1 MFSSHRDAPD
11 RASGAPHRQNTTK
24 GVKSTRSWG
33 RALLATVMAAGALV
47 VAAPGGALAAQPVDL
62 GDAEPFAVL
71 AATSVTNTNLT
82 TVTGDLGISP
92 GSTLTGFPPGVV
104 NGTRHLGNA
113 TSAAA
118 MTDADAVYTELDG
131 RATTATIP
139 TQLGGTTRGPGV
151 YEPSGGSFAIGGT
164 LTLDAQGDP
173 DAVFVFRAPTLS
185 VAQVG
190 NVALARGAQPD
201 NVFWQII
208 GNASVG
214 MWATFRGTVLAQG
227 SIAVAWGAD
236 VRGRLFSLDSSIG
249 FTGTDGIPHTR
260 VSLPDDPPTTTAL
273 TSSPDPSWKG
283 QPVTLTATVEP
294 VSGDVVPF
302 GEVVFKDGSTVL
314 GSAFHSSDGPAVFT
328 TTTLP
333 GGDRELTA
341 VYLGGDTFDN
351 EALIHFAPSTSPEVS
366 HFVEDSLWNG
376 QATPAVA
383 AQPDAQPVT
392 VGVKFRASTKGTV
405 SGVRFYKG
413 AQNTGTHV
421 GSLWSASGDLLANA
435 TFTGETASGWQEVA
449 FSTPVEISANT
460 TYVASYHTTAGH
472 YSITRPGFGSA
483 VTNGPLTALAN
494 GTDGGNGVYTYG
506 SSNAFPTS
514 TYQATNYWVD
524 VVFQPS
530 DSLWNKAAVPA
541 VPSNPDGQPITIG
554 TKFQASTGGQVYGVR
569 FFKGSQN
576 TGTHVASL
584 WSGSGELLASTPFV
598 HETASGWQEVN
609 FPTPVTITG
618 NTTYI
623 AAYHTTSGFYSV
635 TRPYFTSAYVN
646 SPLTAPAHSTSGG
659 NGVFSYGASAT
670 FPTSS
675 YQATNYWVDVIFR
688 P

>member
-1 MFSSHRDAPD
+1 
-11 RASGAPHRQNTTK
+11 
-24 GVKSTRSWG
+24 
-33 RALLATVMAAGALV
+33 MAAGALV

-118 MTDADAVYTELDG
+118 MTDAEAVDTELDG

-139 TQLGGTTRGPGV
+139 PQLGGTTRGPGV
-151 YEPSGGSFAIGGT
+151 YQSTSGSFSLNGT

-173 DAVFVFRAPTLS
+173 DAVFVFRGSTLT

-190 NVALARGAQPD
+190 NVTLARGAQPD
-201 NVFWQII
+201 NIFWQTS

-236 VRGRLFSLDSSIG
+236 VDGRLFSLASSINI
-249 FTGTDGIPHTR
+249 TGTDGTPHTR
-260 VSLPDDPPTTTAL
+260 ISLPDDPPTTTTL

-283 QPVTLTATVEP
+283 DPVTLTATVEP
-294 VSGDVVPF
+294 VSGNVVPF

-366 HFVEDSLWNG
+366 HFVEDSLWNQ
-376 QATPAVA
+376 QATPAVV
-383 AQPDAQPVT
+383 AQPDGQPVT
-392 VGVKFRASTKGTV
+392 LGVKFRSAAKGTI
-405 SGVRFYKG
+405 SGVRFYKSP
-413 AQNTGTHV
+413 QNTGTHV
-421 GSLWSASGDLLANA
+421 GSLWSSGGDLLATA
-435 TFTGETASGWQEVA
+435 TFADETASGWQEVT

-460 TYVASYHTTAGH
+460 TYVASYHTNTGR
-472 YSITRPGFGSA
+472 YSINRPGFGGP
-483 VTNGPLTALAN
+483 VTNGPLTAPSSGAA
-494 GTDGGNGVYTYG
+494 GGNGVYTYG
-506 SSNAFPTS
+506 ATNAFPAE

-530 DSLWNKAAVPA
+530 DSLWNKAATPA
-541 VPSNPDGQPITIG
+541 ELSNPDNQPITVG
-554 TKFQASTGGQVYGVR
+554 AKFEASTGGEVYGIR
-569 FFKGSQN
+569 FFKGPLN

-584 WSGSGELLASTPFV
+584 WNATGELLASTPFV
-598 HETASGWQEVN
+598 HETATGWQEVN
-609 FPTPVTITG
+609 FPTPVTITA

-623 AAYHTTSGFYSV
+623 AAYHTTSGSYST

-659 NGVFSYGASAT
+659 NGVYSYGASST

-675 YQATNYWVDVIFR
+675 YQATNYWVDVMFR

>member
-11 RASGAPHRQNTTK
+11 RAAGASHRHIIPK
-24 GVKSTRSWG
+24 RGKIGRRSWG
-33 RALLATVMAAGALV
+33 RALVATVLTAGAL
-47 VAAPGGALAAQPVDL
+47 VAAPGGARAAQPVDL

-71 AATSVTNTNLT
+71 AATSVSNTNLT
-82 TVTGDLGISP
+82 TVTGNLGISP

-118 MTDADAVYTELDG
+118 MADAEAVDTELAG
-131 RATTATIP
+131 RATTATIAP
-139 TQLGGTTRGPGV
+139 QLGGTTRGPGV
-151 YEPSGGSFAIGGT
+151 YQSTSGAFSLNGT

-173 DAVFVFRAPTLS
+173 DAVFVFRASTLT

-201 NVFWQII
+201 NVFWQVG
-208 GNASVG
+208 GNASIG
-214 MWATFRGTVLAQG
+214 MFATFRGTVLAQG

-236 VRGRLFSLDSSIG
+236 VDGRLFALDSSITI
-249 FTGTDGIPHTR
+249 TGTDGTPHTR
-260 VSLPDDPPTTTAL
+260 ISLPDDPPTTTTL

-283 QPVTLTATVEP
+283 QPVTLTATVQP

-302 GEVVFKDGSTVL
+302 GEVVFKDGSRVL
-314 GSAFHSSDGPAVFT
+314 GSAYHSSEGPAVFT

-333 GGDRELTA
+333 GGQRDLTA
-341 VYLGGDTFDN
+341 VYLGGDTFDG
-351 EALIHFAPSTSPEVS
+351 EALIHFAPSISPEVS
-366 HFVEDSLWNG
+366 HFVEDSLWNR
-376 QATPAVA
+376 QATPAVVS
-383 AQPDAQPVT
+383 QPDGQPVT
-392 VGVKFRASTKGTV
+392 LGVKFRSETKGTV

-413 AQNTGTHV
+413 PQNTGTHV
-421 GSLWSASGDLLANA
+421 GSLWSSSGDLLATA

-449 FSTPVEISANT
+449 FPVPVEISANT
-460 TYVASYHTTAGH
+460 TYVASYHTTAGR
-472 YSITRPGFGSA
+472 YSINRPGFGGPVS
-483 VTNGPLTALAN
+483 NGPLTAPSSGAV
-494 GTDGGNGVYTYG
+494 GGNGVYTYG
-506 SSNAFPTS
+506 AGNAFPTQ

-530 DSLWNKAAVPA
+530 DSLWNKAATPA
-541 VPSNPDGQPITIG
+541 DPSNPDNQPITVG
-554 TKFQASTGGQVYGVR
+554 TKFEASTSGDVYGIR
-569 FFKGSQN
+569 FYKGPQN

-584 WSGSGELLASTPFV
+584 WSATGDLLASTPFV
-598 HETASGWQEVN
+598 HETATGWQEVN
-609 FPTPVTITG
+609 FPTPVPITAG
-618 NTTYI
+618 TTYI
-623 AAYHTTSGFYSV
+623 AAYHTTSGFYST

-646 SPLTAPAHSTSGG
+646 SPLTALAHSAGG
-659 NGVFSYGASAT
+659 NGVYSYGSSST